1 MHNSTG
7 TAARTGG
14 VLEARPVSRLPY
26 GMTGQEAVFERAPA
40 LASALFGKVYVSVV
54 IVSEGAVWRNIDPDG
69 LLIRGTPFADPVTA
83 SGQAMWW
90 EDAAADPVL
99 SQSNLVASAPFVRF
113 AAAAPI
119 QLPGGEVQGAL
130 AVAGLEPRPLDPLL
144 MANLERLAAMIADE
158 CDRART
164 AQALQAQEAEARRNR
179 VIQGVFAKA
188 APASIVMTDRDLR
201 VLKASQRFL
210 DAIPM
215 SLDEAVGRTLHE
227 IVPGYSERFSA
238 FFDRC
243 LAGESLIAE
252 RMPIVTLKGRNLWLR
267 GELTPWRD
275 EHGEIG
281 GLISVT
287 TDITDLLEALER
299 TERSE
304 QRLNLAAEIADLHVW
319 ELDYVQRTLTQA
331 GAPQNLFGREFTYEE
346 LVRDTNMTI
355 DPRDRAMIESEW
367 AQAVAEDRPYCPE
380 YRVARDDGKEVWAAC
395 TVKLIKDPTGQPIR
409 LVGAMLNVTDR
420 KQAEA
425 ALLQAKEEA
434 EAANLAKSAF
444 LATISHEIRT
454 PLNGVLGMA
463 QIMAA
468 DALSEEQRARLQVIR
483 QSGESL
489 LAILNDVLDLSKIE
503 AGKLELE
510 EIAFDLEDL
519 ARGAHAAFQGVAEGK
534 GLAFEL
540 TLEPEALGGYRGDST
555 RLKQV
560 LFNLVSNALKFTD
573 QGRVEVRLSRTDGDL
588 VIVVSDTGVG
598 IPPDRLARLFDKFD
612 QGDISTSRRYGGTG
626 LGLSICRELVQLMGG
641 EISADSAPGAGARF
655 SVRLPLP
662 YLGRP
667 DPAAW
672 AEPATVEAQA
682 LPSLRILAAEDT
694 PVNRLVLSAML
705 QQAGLDVVMAGDGAE
720 ALELWRRESWDL
732 ILMDVQMPGM
742 DGPTAAR
749 LIRAEETTA
758 SRPRTPIIALTANAM
773 SHQVADYMQAG
784 MDDFVA
790 KPLDV
795 ALLFAAIE
803 RVLDGNE
810 ARACA

>member
-7 TAARTGG
+7 KSAQADDAR
-14 VLEARPVSRLPY
+14 EARPASRLPY
-26 GMTGQEAVFERAPA
+26 GMTGQEPVLERAPA
-40 LASALFGKVYVSVV
+40 LASALFGKVYVSLV

-69 LLIRGTPFADPVTA
+69 RLIRGTPFADPVTT

-90 EDAAADPVL
+90 EDVTTDPVL
-99 SQSNLVASAPFVRF
+99 SQSPLVSGPPFVRF

-144 MANLERLAAMIADE
+144 LANLERLAAMVADE

-164 AQALQAQEAEARRNR
+164 AQALQVQEAAARRSH

-201 VLKASQRFL
+201 ILKASQRFL

-215 SLDEAVGRTLHE
+215 SLDEAVGRTLQDV
-227 IVPGYSERFSA
+227 VPGYYERFSA

-243 LAGESLIAE
+243 LAGESMIAE
-252 RMPIVTLKGRNLWLR
+252 RMPIVTRKGRKAWLR
-267 GELTPWRD
+267 GELTPWLD
-275 EHGEIG
+275 EHGQIG

-287 TDITDLLEALER
+287 SDITDLLEALER

-331 GAPQNLFGREFTYEE
+331 GAPQNLFGREFTYDE
-346 LVRDTNMTI
+346 LARDTNLTI
-355 DPRDRAMIESEW
+355 DPRDRVRIETEW

-395 TVKLIKDPTGQPIR
+395 TVKLVKTPEGQPVR
-409 LVGAMLNVTDR
+409 LIGAMLNITDR

-425 ALLQAKEEA
+425 ELLQAKEEA

-468 DALSEEQRARLQVIR
+468 DPLSEDQRARLQVIR

-510 EIAFDLEDL
+510 EIEFDLEDL
-519 ARGAHAAFQGVAEGK
+519 ARGAHAAFQGVAESK
-534 GLAFEL
+534 GLSFDL
-540 TLEPEALGGYRGDST
+540 TIEPEAQGVYRGDST

-560 LFNLVSNALKFTD
+560 LFNLVSNALKFTE
-573 QGRVEVRLSRTDGDL
+573 QGRVEVRLSRADGEL
-588 VIVVSDTGVG
+588 SIVVTDTGVG
-598 IPPDRLARLFDKFD
+598 IPPERLARLFDKFD

-641 EISADSAPGAGARF
+641 EIGADSAAGAGARF

-667 DPAAW
+667 DPTAW
-672 AEPATVEAQA
+672 VEPATVEAQA
-682 LPSLRILAAEDT
+682 LPTLRILAAEDN

-705 QQAGLDVVMAGDGAE
+705 QQAGLEVVMAGDGAE

-749 LIRAEETTA
+749 LIRAEEA
-758 SRPRTPIIALTANAM
+758 AAGRPRTPIIALTANAM

-803 RVLDGNE
+803 RVLDSDAE
-810 ARACA
+810 RACA